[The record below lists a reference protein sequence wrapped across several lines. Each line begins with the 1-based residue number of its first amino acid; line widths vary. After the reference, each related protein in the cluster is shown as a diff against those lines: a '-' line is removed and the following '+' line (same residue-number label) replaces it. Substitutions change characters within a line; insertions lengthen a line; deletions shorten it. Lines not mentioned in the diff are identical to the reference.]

1 MKSKRPVH
9 IKQKS
14 KINRERAVKKMS
26 LDPYIIKRP
35 ITAVPEGK
43 SKPPPKRG
51 VSSNL
56 KYTMRDKAT
65 LNARE

>member
-1 MKSKRPVH
+1 
-9 IKQKS
+9 
-14 KINRERAVKKMS
+14 MS

-56 KYTMRDKAT
+56 KYTMREKAP